1 VVALETRRNPHGTDS
16 IRATLEIMAG
26 PYAGM
31 RLSAFVHGAS
41 EALLAAP
48 GARGRVFSFIVYLQ
62 RLDDGRAFPRIN
74 VETIRP
80 AVQSPAVLL
89 PDSIPTAADVSQAA
103 ADYSVGFSCLD
114 QIDATRTLVDWHEHF
129 IGMAECTAEAM
140 QGRCVFGSTYTFNGA
155 LSEHIADNNRQAEVV
170 GKEPRGSMA
179 GFNGPVYAPL
189 ITFDI
194 DRSDSAG
201 SPDLAAA
208 RADASRL
215 VAALMA
221 LGVPESST
229 LVFFSGSKGFHVQI
243 PSMLAGATPSR
254 KLAAVAGEFCAAI
267 AQSIGVVIDENMYRS
282 LQPLRAPNSLNE
294 KTGLH
299 KVRLTVEE
307 LTTLSIVD
315 LQVLAR
321 AARPFSPPAL
331 SCEPLSSLVGQWRRA
346 ERRVAE
352 AEAATAARHGL
363 REDARIFRSTWDFLV
378 NGAAEGTR
386 ATELYKAA
394 ANLMDF
400 GSVESLARA
409 LLARPTELSSLA
421 PHDAARHID
430 GAVRNAFKPIEPRLD
445 P

>member
-1 VVALETRRNPHGTDS
+1 
-16 IRATLEIMAG
+16 
-26 PYAGM
+26 
-31 RLSAFVHGAS
+31 
-41 EALLAAP
+41 
-48 GARGRVFSFIVYLQ
+48 
-62 RLDDGRAFPRIN
+62 
-74 VETIRP
+74 
-80 AVQSPAVLL
+80 
-89 PDSIPTAADVSQAA
+89 
-103 ADYSVGFSCLD
+103 
-114 QIDATRTLVDWHEHF
+114 
-129 IGMAECTAEAM
+129 
-140 QGRCVFGSTYTFNGA
+140 
-155 LSEHIADNNRQAEVV
+155 
-170 GKEPRGSMA
+170 
-179 GFNGPVYAPL
+179 L

-194 DRSDSAG
+194 DRKDSSG
-201 SPDLAAA
+201 NPDLEAA
-208 RADASRL
+208 RTDAGRV
-215 VAALMA
+215 VAALIA
-221 LGVPESST
+221 LGVPESSI
-229 LVFFSGSKGFHVQI
+229 LVFFSGSKGFHVQF
-243 PSMLAGATPSR
+243 PSMHAGATPS
-254 KLAAVAGEFCAAI
+254 LGFATVAGKFCAAI
-267 AQSIGVVIDENMYRS
+267 AESIGVVIDENMYRS

-307 LTTLSIVD
+307 LNTLSIVD

-352 AEAATAARHGL
+352 AEAATAERHGL

-378 NGAAEGTR
+378 NGAAEGSR

-430 GAVRNAFKPIEPRLD
+430 GAVRNAVKPIEPRLE